1 MGATLEETL
10 AELQASKVSPAT
22 PQAASPAGG
31 SSPQGPGGGAA
42 PSAQGDGVSPA
53 SPTGA
58 KPTDYTPYDHAVGAA
73 VRGFSDAATF
83 GFSDEIGGA
92 LDTLGL
98 DGGENIWNSR
108 KGFGDILAGNIA
120 KERAIL
126 ANDRKEHSYTSFG
139 GTIVGSLV
147 MPLSK
152 IGGGI
157 KGVALG
163 GAAQGGLYGVGSGEG
178 VADRAE
184 KGATGAII
192 GGVLGAALGK
202 AGQWVSS
209 KFSKAAPVA
218 DDVGEGLVGSVTDT
232 GGPYAPG
239 TILPDQI
246 PPSILALDE
255 AGQPIMGAVPAG
267 EHQAPLNA
275 LVRAGDD
282 AAEAG
287 AAKATA
293 AAQGATEEASKDLV
307 TLTIPGARQGA
318 EEGAEETVGTIGRE
332 ELAKIQKAVSEKAPA
347 IKADERAADYTW
359 ETAPDV
365 TARVGEWR
373 IGSLGGSE
381 EARALLSGLA
391 RTVTPGKVSRTDAEL
406 MSEARA
412 MADSIGE
419 DPEAVLGLAKELSGQ
434 VGSIDSSMAT
444 LRTVWSRMSSDITD
458 LHLMGVDWSTASD
471 DMVSEAAQRIYNL
484 STLSGEVQRIK
495 TGLGRGL
502 RVQQLPSADEYMA
515 RLAGRLDEGVATDL
529 QAVNSPLPETRQQI
543 ADWLDIWGTTGG
555 DPKRQ
560 AAILQGRLTLPSPG
574 RYLRQSVANLFTA
587 NILSAPKTVA
597 LNLVGPGVTSTVR
610 QIERHVGASAAS
622 INPLLTQ
629 QERQAARAVAASSAK
644 AWLTS
649 FTQIQDTFRMALV
662 AGQRNRS
669 VIGGGGSTVDT
680 LSSFGPVTKN
690 LREAAI
696 HGTDSVA
703 ADFAYGLGNALN
715 FWPRAFARLNNGLD
729 EFAKRTQYL
738 TEVRTD
744 AMVAASQQGLD
755 GQAARDYIVQRMASA
770 FNPEGHAT
778 SEELLRMAERTTL
791 TGTVGEPGTALRAF
805 GNTMQAARNAVPEL
819 RFILPVFN
827 VAANGIA
834 ETLRRLPTAALPGL
848 MGKGMTHTADE
859 LAGVYGAVA
868 QADAHGRMI
877 LGASWMTAGI
887 MMARSGRIT
896 GAGPQDPTDRKTW
909 LATHQPY
916 SIKMG
921 DTWVRYDKY
930 DIIGGL
936 LSIPATVHDAT
947 IYNAE
952 DQATSDVITSGIGS
966 LAQWFK
972 DKAAL
977 RNATGFLALG
987 DDPTKSAGQMFTQL
1001 GGSVAS
1007 GLTIPAWLRASVT
1020 DTTSPEMAMKKSWM
1034 DYVQAATPVWA
1045 NHMEPVRNVLG
1056 EPVIK
1061 ANETPGEAIFPV
1073 TLVKAIGYDD
1083 DPVLDELDRLY
1094 QVTGYGAGADSNSL
1108 SYGHFDPKTVKLE
1121 DGKTLYYRAMQM
1133 RQHLELDGKTLRQS
1147 LDELFKSDDY
1157 NAAKD
1162 GGSKD
1167 ALPGFEAPDRT
1178 KMVSGVFKRYNA
1190 AIKVR
1195 IASESPLG
1203 KEWLIA
1209 GAAKRADTALV
1220 GSLPAEDLV
1229 KNPGLYAIKGVSRE
1243 KLEENLMGD
1252 AGTNA
1257 LLEALDGGSK

>member
-1 MGATLEETL
+1 M
-10 AELQASKVSPAT
+10 
-22 PQAASPAGG
+22 
-31 SSPQGPGGGAA
+31 
-42 PSAQGDGVSPA
+42 
-53 SPTGA
+53 
-58 KPTDYTPYDHAVGAA
+58 
-73 VRGFSDAATF
+73 
-83 GFSDEIGGA
+83 
-92 LDTLGL
+92 
-98 DGGENIWNSR
+98 
-108 KGFGDILAGNIA
+108 
-120 KERAIL
+120 
-126 ANDRKEHSYTSFG
+126 
-139 GTIVGSLV
+139 
-147 MPLSK
+147 
-152 IGGGI
+152 
-157 KGVALG
+157 
-163 GAAQGGLYGVGSGEG
+163 
-178 VADRAE
+178 
-184 KGATGAII
+184 
-192 GGVLGAALGK
+192 
-202 AGQWVSS
+202 
-209 KFSKAAPVA
+209 
-218 DDVGEGLVGSVTDT
+218 
-232 GGPYAPG
+232 
-239 TILPDQI
+239 
-246 PPSILALDE
+246 
-255 AGQPIMGAVPAG
+255 
-267 EHQAPLNA
+267 
-275 LVRAGDD
+275 
-282 AAEAG
+282 
-287 AAKATA
+287 
-293 AAQGATEEASKDLV
+293 
-307 TLTIPGARQGA
+307 TLTIPGARGGA

-332 ELAKIQKAVSEKAPA
+332 ELAKIQKAVSEKAPE

-365 TARVGEWR
+365 TKRVGEWR

-471 DMVSEAAQRIYNL
+471 DMVAEAAQRIYNL

-515 RLAGRLDEGVATDL
+515 RLAGRLDEGVTTDM
-529 QAVNSPLPETRQQI
+529 QPTQSPLPETRQQI
-543 ADWLDIWGTTGG
+543 ADWMDIWGATGG

-560 AAILQGRLTLPSPG
+560 AAILRGRLTLPSPG

-597 LNLVGPGVTSTVR
+597 LNLIGPGVTSTVR
-610 QIERHVGASAAS
+610 QIERHVGAGAAS
-622 INPLLTQ
+622 LNPLLTQ
-629 QERQAARAVAASSAK
+629 QERAAARAVATNSAK
-644 AWLTS
+644 AWVTS
-649 FTQIQDTFRMALV
+649 FTQVQDTFRMALV

-696 HGTDSVA
+696 TGTDSVA

-715 FWPRAFARLNNGLD
+715 VWPRAFARLNNGLD

-744 AMVAASQQGLD
+744 AMVAAAQQGLE
-755 GQAARDYIVQRMASA
+755 GQAAKDYIVQRMASS

-791 TGTVGEPGTALRAF
+791 TGTVGEPGSKLRAF

-827 VAANGIA
+827 VAVNGIA

-859 LAGVYGAVA
+859 LAGVYGPVA

-916 SIKMG
+916 SIRIG
-921 DTWVRYDKY
+921 DDWVRYDKY

-947 IYNAE
+947 IYNPE
-952 DQATSDVITSGIGS
+952 DQGVSDVITSGIGS

-977 RNATGFLALG
+977 RNAAGFLALG
-987 DDPTKSAGQMFTQL
+987 DDPTKNVGDVLTRL

-1007 GLTIPAWLRASVT
+1007 GLAVPAAIRSTIT

-1034 DYVQAATPVWA
+1034 DYVQAATFIWA

-1061 ANETPGEAIFPV
+1061 ANQTIGEALVPV
-1073 TLVKAIGYDD
+1073 TLVKAVGYDD

-1094 QVTGYGAGADSNSL
+1094 QVTGYGAGADSSSL
-1108 SYGHFDPKTVKLE
+1108 SYGYFDPKEVKLE
-1121 DGKTLYYRAMQM
+1121 DGRTLDYHAMQM
-1133 RQHLELDGKTLRQS
+1133 RQHLELDGMTLRQS
-1147 LDELFKSDDY
+1147 LEEVFKSEEY
-1157 NAAKD
+1157 AQAV
-1162 GGSKD
+1162 D
-1167 ALPGFEAPDRT
+1167 ADSQARVTSRGDTSRGY
-1178 KMVSGVFKRYNA
+1178 MVSAVFKRYNA
-1190 AIKVR
+1190 AIKTQ
-1195 IASESPLG
+1195 IATDSALG
-1203 KEWLIA
+1203 KDWLMA
-1209 GAAKRADTALV
+1209 GAAKRRDDAYLRDT
-1220 GSLPAEDLV
+1220 SAEDLV
-1229 KNPGLYAIKGVSRE
+1229 KNPALYAAKGIDRGV
-1243 KLEENLMGD
+1243 LEEGLGGNPE
-1252 AGTNA
+1252 TNA
-1257 LLEALDGGSK
+1257 LLEALGGK